1 MRTFRIYV
9 TFCLVLLL
17 CFIALMP
24 SVHASDASESD
35 VLSSYGID
43 ASSQF
48 MGGEPNYHDDYLES
62 YYNRYLIP
70 IVVAADEKFQANSY
84 WVPWNVNGLG
94 WKEAIL
100 NIVERADND
109 IYEKYRV
116 NFRVIEFVTWQ
127 SNDSLHDRAKR
138 LHELADDLN
147 WNPSVHGKIILPALQ
162 GRR

>member
-70 IVVAADEKFQANSY
+70 I
-84 WVPWNVNGLG
+84 
-94 WKEAIL
+94 
-100 NIVERADND
+100 
-109 IYEKYRV
+109 
-116 NFRVIEFVTWQ
+116 
-127 SNDSLHDRAKR
+127 
-138 LHELADDLN
+138 
-147 WNPSVHGKIILPALQ
+147 
-162 GRR
+162 